1 MWALNPTYLK
11 PEVWKIEMCVISFH
25 MRDMIHSYASICMT
39 CAICVYERDRI
50 RERERKRMGERGR
63 EIMRER
69 EKLKEEIKGA

>member
-1 MWALNPTYLK
+1 
-11 PEVWKIEMCVISFH
+11 
-25 MRDMIHSYASICMT
+25 MT

-69 EKLKEEIKGA
+69 EKLKGEIKGA